1 MRPARAFGHEFL
13 RLLAQIV
20 APVYVLDEQRRI
32 VFLNQAAAAWLG
44 VEPEQLI
51 GRACRYQ
58 SGDADPLSALADAL
72 CPPPEVF
79 QGHKACGTIVK
90 PSPDGSSDP
99 RHAEFIPLPGEADRC
114 LGVLAIVR
122 REPAPHDSHSL
133 SALPPESH
141 QLHQL
146 LQKLRHESARQHQS
160 DRLVGTSAA
169 MARVREQIK
178 LAAAGASAVLIVGPS
193 GIGKR
198 HVAGTIHA
206 AAIPQSSQPGARVP
220 ISCGALPADQ
230 LRSTISTF
238 LQRCRTSAETLS
250 ATLLLV
256 DVDRLPTEIQSD
268 LVHCLD
274 GAPENL
280 RIISTASDPLDD
292 LANRDAFHS
301 ELAHRLSTLVIELP
315 PLADRR
321 EDIPLLA
328 QQLLENLN
336 AGGGKQLRGF
346 ATDAMDRLVLY
357 DWPGQIDELAA
368 VVRQAF
374 SQAEGFEIT
383 AADLPKQLRLAAEAA
398 RHPRPKTETIDLEK
412 FLTRVELELIERALK
427 QAKGNKSQA
436 ARLLGITRPRLYRR
450 MVQLGLATGDD
461 EQG

>member
-13 RLLAQIV
+13 RLLAQIA
-20 APVYVLDEQRRI
+20 APVYVLDEQRRV
-32 VFLNQAAAAWLG
+32 VFLNQAAATWLG

-51 GRACRYQ
+51 GRTCRYQ
-58 SGDADPLSALADAL
+58 SGDADSLSALADAL

-79 QGHKACGTIVK
+79 QGHKACGSITK
-90 PSPDGSSDP
+90 PSADGSPDT
-99 RHAEFIPLPGEADRC
+99 RHAEFIPLPGDADRC
-114 LGVLAIVR
+114 LGVLVIVR
-122 REPAPHDSHSL
+122 RDPTPEESHST
-133 SALPPESH
+133 SAPPPESQ
-141 QLHQL
+141 QLHEL
-146 LQKLRHESARQHQS
+146 LQKLRRESARKHQS

-178 LAAAGASAVLIVGPS
+178 LAAAGKSAGLIVGPS

-198 HVAGTIHA
+198 HIAGTIHA
-206 AAIPQSSQPGARVP
+206 AAAPQSSQPGALVP
-220 ISCGALPADQ
+220 IACGALPADQ

-238 LQRCRTSAETLS
+238 LQRCRASAETLS

-256 DVDRLPTEIQSD
+256 DVDRLPAELQSD
-268 LVHCLD
+268 LVRWLD
-274 GAPENL
+274 SASENL
-280 RIISTASDPLDD
+280 WIISTASEPLDN
-292 LANRDAFHS
+292 LADRGTFNTQ
-301 ELAHRLSTLVIELP
+301 LAHRLSTLVIELP
-315 PLADRR
+315 PLKDRR

-336 AGGGKQLRGF
+336 AQGGKQLRGF
-346 ATDAMDRLVLY
+346 AADAMDRLVLH
-357 DWPGQIDELAA
+357 DWAGQVDELAA
-368 VVRQAF
+368 IVRQAF
-374 SQAEGFEIT
+374 AQAEGFEIT

-412 FLTRVELELIERALK
+412 FLTRVELELIERSLK

-461 EQG
+461 EQR

>member
-13 RLLAQIV
+13 RLLAQIA

-32 VFLNQAAAAWLG
+32 VFLNQAAAAWLA

-51 GRACRYQ
+51 GRTCRYQ

-79 QGHKACGTIVK
+79 QGHKTCGTVVK
-90 PSPDGSSDP
+90 PSPDGSSDA

-114 LGVLAIVR
+114 LGVLAIVC
-122 REPAPHDSHSL
+122 REPAPQDSQCSSSL
-133 SALPPESH
+133 QPESH
-141 QLHQL
+141 QLHEL
-146 LQKLRHESARQHQS
+146 LQKLRRESARQHQP

-169 MARVREQIK
+169 MARVRQQIK
-178 LAAAGASAVLIVGPS
+178 LAAAGTSAVLIVGPP

-198 HVAGTIHA
+198 HVASTIHA
-206 AAIPQSSQPGARVP
+206 ASVPRSSQPGALVP
-220 ISCGALPADQ
+220 IACGALPADQ

-238 LQRCRTSAETLS
+238 LQRCRASAEAAA
-250 ATLLLV
+250 ATFLLV
-256 DVDRLPTEIQSD
+256 DADRLPVEIQSD
-268 LVHCLD
+268 FVRWLD
-274 GAPENL
+274 GAPESL
-280 RIISTASDPLDD
+280 RIISTASEPLDE
-292 LANRDAFHS
+292 LADRSAFHAQ
-301 ELAHRLSTLVIELP
+301 LAHRLSTLVIELP

-328 QQLLENLN
+328 QLLLENLN

-346 ATDAMDRLVLY
+346 AADAMDRLVLH
-357 DWPGQIDELAA
+357 DWSGQVDELAA

-374 SQAEGFEIT
+374 AQTEGFEIT

-412 FLTRVELELIERALK
+412 FLTRVELELIQRALR

-450 MVQLGLATGDD
+450 MMQLGLATGDD